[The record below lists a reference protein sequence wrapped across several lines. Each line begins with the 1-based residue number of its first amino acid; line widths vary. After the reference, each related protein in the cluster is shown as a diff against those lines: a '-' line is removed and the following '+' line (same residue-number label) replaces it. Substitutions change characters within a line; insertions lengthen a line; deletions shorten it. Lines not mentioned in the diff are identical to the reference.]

1 MKASKKEKR
10 SPVIELMNHV
20 YVQSTRTDPRS
31 WQRVNNAMRDALHI
45 AIGSLFEF
53 AEDDFSYIAHHYG
66 SGYWL
71 GDDIERWYSHCVA
84 SGNSS
89 AYMSF
94 EKMMKN
100 RQPLIADSVDP
111 VESKFAHS
119 TGIRA
124 KERLH
129 VGASFAWKGHR
140 VTVTSFSSDGSC
152 TACAYAPRDQ
162 APEQTK
168 EVARAMHV
176 LKREGWSVNW
186 YSNESRKPIRRF
198 KITRDNLIAD
208 RAERKRRDEI
218 EAEMQ
223 AMCVDNAERAAAILE
238 IAGFKSRH
246 EFELIPLKKLESA
259 LVKVKKAF
267 PAE

>member
-10 SPVIELMNHV
+10 SPVIELLDTV
-20 YVQSTRTDPRS
+20 YAESLKADPRS
-31 WQRVNNAMRDALHI
+31 WQRVNYAMRDALQI

-53 AEDDFSYIAHHYG
+53 SGDDFKYIVDHYR

-71 GDDIERWYSHCVA
+71 GEDVERWYSECVA

-94 EKMMKN
+94 EKMKGN
-100 RQPLIADSVDP
+100 RAPLIADSVDP
-111 VESKFAHS
+111 VESKFAHV

-129 VGASFAWKGHR
+129 VGASFTWKGHR

-152 TACAYAPRDQ
+152 TACAYAPRDS
-162 APEQTK
+162 APEPTK
-168 EVARAMHV
+168 AVANAMV
-176 LKREGWSVNW
+176 AVQKAGWSVNW
-186 YSNESRKPIRRF
+186 YAKESRKPIRRF
-198 KITRDNLIAD
+198 RITRDDLIAD
-208 RAERKRRDEI
+208 RAERKRRSEI
-218 EAEMQ
+218 ESEMQ
-223 AMCVDNAERAAAILE
+223 SLCVDNAERAAAILK
-238 IAGFKSRH
+238 IVGCKSRS
-246 EFELIPLKKLESA
+246 EFELLPLKKLEVA
-259 LVKVKKAF
+259 LVKVKRAF

>member
-1 MKASKKEKR
+1 MKKSEKR
-10 SPVIELMNHV
+10 SPVIELLDHV
-20 YVQSTRTDPRS
+20 YAQSMKADPRS
-31 WQRVNNAMRDALHI
+31 WQRINNAMRDALGI

-53 AEDDFSYIAHHYG
+53 AGDDFKYIVDHYR

-71 GDDIERWYSHCVA
+71 GEDVERWYSECVA

-94 EKMMKN
+94 EKMKGN
-100 RQPLIADSVDP
+100 RAPLIADSVDP
-111 VESKFAHS
+111 VESKFAHV

-129 VGASFAWKGHR
+129 VGASFTWKGHR

-152 TACAYAPRDQ
+152 TACAYATRDS

-168 EVARAMHV
+168 EVTRAMHV
-176 LKREGWSVNW
+176 LQREGWSVNW

-198 KITRDNLIAD
+198 KITRDDLIAD

-218 EAEMQ
+218 ESEMQ
-223 AMCVDNAERAAAILE
+223 SLCVDNAERAAAILE
-238 IAGFKSRH
+238 IAGFKSRY
-246 EFELIPLKKLESA
+246 EFELITLKKLEAA

-267 PAE
+267 SDE